1 VSRSAD
7 STHDV
12 TFVGFLTGH
21 GGDAV
26 QMLHLARGVHQRG
39 ARVRIIVPAVETS
52 VAFAER
58 CAQLGIDCERT
69 QLIHADLSGPKQ
81 DLRSM
86 FALAREIESPVVHFH
101 TGNSCLP
108 RSLMLALMATR
119 ARRGFATL
127 QSPYETIR
135 PQSARARFWAATA
148 SRRFHAVVSPS
159 DHGSAFQRACGLP
172 NARIATVRNAIDVRA
187 IASGD
192 GSGPRAELGLA
203 PGDPLIVFTSRLDGQ
218 KRPVDAVR
226 IFAGVADE
234 FPRAALVFVGTG
246 VESAAVHTAAAEHG
260 LAARVHL
267 VGHRHDVA
275 DWLAAATVWIL
286 PTERENFSVAVLEAL
301 AAGCPVL
308 STTCPGN
315 TEVLVDDENSLT
327 FGVGDVAGGT
337 LALSRLLADPEL
349 RGRLSHRGVECARL
363 YDVDRMVDEYWA
375 LYDRF
380 GTMPAPL
387 GSARLPA
394 NHDAATA
401 E

>member
-1 VSRSAD
+1 MSRSVG

-12 TFVGFLTGH
+12 TYVGFLTGH

-26 QMLHLARGVHQRG
+26 QMLHLARGVHERG
-39 ARVRIIVPAVETS
+39 ARVRIVVPAVETS
-52 VAFAER
+52 VGFAEQ
-58 CAQLGIDCERT
+58 CAHLGIDCERT
-69 QLIHADLSGPKQ
+69 PLIRADLSGPKQ

-86 FALAREIESPVVHFH
+86 FALERSVETAVVHFH

-119 ARRGFATL
+119 ARRGFVTL
-127 QSPYETIR
+127 QSPYETITPR
-135 PQSARARFWAATA
+135 SARARFWAATA

-172 NARIATVRNAIDVRA
+172 SARVATVRNAIDSRA

-192 GSGPRAELGLA
+192 GSGPRRELGL
-203 PGDPLIVFTSRLDGQ
+203 GKRDPLVVFSSRLDGQ
-218 KRPVDAVR
+218 KRPVDALR
-226 IFAGVADE
+226 MFAGVADE
-234 FPRAALVFVGTG
+234 FPTAALVFVGTG
-246 VESAAVHTAAAEHG
+246 VESASVLSAAGEYG
-260 LAARVHL
+260 LADRVHL
-267 VGHRHDVA
+267 VGHRPDVA
-275 DWLAAATVWIL
+275 DWLAAATVWVL

-308 STTCPGN
+308 STTCPRN
-315 TEVLVDDENSLT
+315 TEVLVDDDNALT

-337 LALSRLLADPEL
+337 LALRRLLADPEL
-349 RGRLSHRGVECARL
+349 RRRLSNRGVECARA
-363 YDVDRMVDEYWA
+363 YSVDRMVDDYWD

-380 GTMPAPL
+380 GALPAPL
-387 GSARLPA
+387 RSGRSAT
-394 NHDAATA
+394 DVAATA